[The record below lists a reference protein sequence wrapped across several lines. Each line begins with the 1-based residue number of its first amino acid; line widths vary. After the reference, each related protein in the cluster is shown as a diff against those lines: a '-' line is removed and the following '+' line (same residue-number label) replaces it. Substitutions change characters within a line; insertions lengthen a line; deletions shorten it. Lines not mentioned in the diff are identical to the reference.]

1 MENKVHF
8 HESADEQYR
17 SAVNERLRALART
30 YEACVA
36 IDMDSRV
43 IGVND
48 NYLKLVEKDR
58 DEIWN
63 KPILEVAAHSRLPK
77 IIETGEPQWFYPLV
91 YKIRNEKKY
100 IVASGH
106 PLRDGSNRVIGAIG
120 FVICSHTEPLMRLLE
135 AVEDLRDRPVLK
147 VKSVFISHARQDRR
161 LIRKLIEELHG
172 HGISTFPSTEDLEA
186 GPDWQQQEIEEAIKL
201 SNAVIVLVDPKHQ
214 PDDRQR
220 FEWSAALEEAWK
232 DPRKR
237 LIPLLLG
244 NAELPSF
251 LSHRQALRVRDP
263 KKEWGRA
270 VAELIRVLENNLTE
284 PGEFVSVEQEDPS
297 KRSDRLREI
306 EEATQIL
313 KTLALEKELPSQAAG
328 NLTRRDSIGN
338 EKWPKKNGNISA
350 KVS

>member
-1 MENKVHF
+1 MANEIHF

-17 SAVNERLRALART
+17 SAVNERLRELART

-36 IDMDSRV
+36 IDMDSRI

-63 KPILEVAAHSRLPK
+63 KSILEIAGQSRLPK

-91 YKIRNEKKY
+91 YKIRNEKKP
-100 IVASGH
+100 IIATAH
-106 PLRDGSNRVIGAIG
+106 PLRDRSNRVIGAIG
-120 FVICSHTEPLMRLLE
+120 FVILSHITEPLRRLIE
-135 AVEDLRDRPVLK
+135 TVEDLRDPPVLK

-172 HGISTFPSTEDLEA
+172 HRISTFPSTEALEA
-186 GPDWQQQEIEEAIKL
+186 GPDWRRQEIEEAIK
-201 SNAVIVLVDPKHQ
+201 SAGAVIVVVDPKHQ

-220 FEWSAALEEAWK
+220 FEWSAALGEAWK

-251 LSHRQALRVRDP
+251 LSHRQGLRVRDP

-297 KRSDRLREI
+297 KWSDRLREI
-306 EEATQIL
+306 EEAAQSL
-313 KTLALEKELPSQAAG
+313 KTLEEERIAASSG
-328 NLTRRDSIGN
+328 EFD
-338 EKWPKKNGNISA
+338 PKRSNR
-350 KVS
+350 

>member
-1 MENKVHF
+1 MENEIHF

-17 SAVNERLRALART
+17 SAVNEYLKVLART

-36 IDMDSRV
+36 IDMDSRI

-63 KPILEVAAHSRLPK
+63 KPILEIAGQSRLPK
-77 IIETGEPQWFYPLV
+77 IVETGEPQWFYPLV
-91 YKIRNEKKY
+91 YKIRNEKKR
-100 IVASGH
+100 IVATGH

-120 FVICSHTEPLMRLLE
+120 FVIRSHTEPLMRMIE
-135 AVEDLRDRPVLK
+135 ALEDLRGK
-147 VKSVFISHARQDRR
+147 VKSVFISYARQDRR

-186 GPDWQQQEIEEAIKL
+186 GPDRQQQQIEEEIKL
-201 SNAVIVLVDPKHQ
+201 ANAVIVLVDPKHQ

-220 FEWSAALEEAWK
+220 FEWSAALGEAWK
-232 DPRKR
+232 NPRKR

-270 VAELIRVLENNLTE
+270 VAELIQVLQNNLTE

-306 EEATQIL
+306 EEAARIL
-313 KTLALEKELPSQAAG
+313 KTRASE
-328 NLTRRDSIGN
+328 N
-338 EKWPKKNGNISA
+338 PKDASVRK
-350 KVS
+350 

>member
-1 MENKVHF
+1 MANEIHF
-8 HESADEQYR
+8 HESADEQYH
-17 SAVNERLRALART
+17 SAVNELLTALART

-36 IDMDSRV
+36 VDMNSRI

-58 DEIWN
+58 DEVWN
-63 KPILEVAAHSRLPK
+63 KPILEIAGQSRLPK
-77 IIETGEPQWFYPLV
+77 IIETGEPQWFYSLV
-91 YKIRNEKKY
+91 YRIRNEKKH
-100 IVASGH
+100 IVATGH

-120 FVICSHTEPLMRLLE
+120 FVIVSHTEQLTRMIE
-135 AVEDLRDRPVLK
+135 AVEDLRDRSVLK

-172 HGISTFPSTEDLEA
+172 HRISTFPSTEDLEA
-186 GPDWQQQEIEEAIKL
+186 GPDWRRQEIEEAIKL
-201 SNAVIVLVDPKHQ
+201 ADAVIVVVDPKHQ

-251 LSHRQALRVRDP
+251 LSHRQGLRVRDP

-284 PGEFVSVEQEDPS
+284 PREFVSVEQEDPS

-306 EEATQIL
+306 EEAAQSL
-313 KTLALEKELPSQAAG
+313 KIEEEHIAASCG
-328 NLTRRDSIGN
+328 EFDPRRPN
-338 EKWPKKNGNISA
+338 R
-350 KVS
+350 